1 MVVGAVLFDVWW
13 TRPVVSL
20 VDTYGSQT
28 YSADAGPILCV
39 RFVSDIIGRFMIGAG
54 DFSPMT
60 DGTPPM
66 RSVLRAFD
74 VLNVLWEV
82 NGAGPSEVAARMDVP
97 KSTAHVHLQTLQE
110 TGYVVNEGGEYRLSH
125 RFLTTGSRIKHRNNL
140 FQAAETTLRELAT
153 ETGEL
158 VTLVIEENGR
168 SVILHEESGSRSLE
182 LGIYSGMITPL
193 HSNATGKAI
202 LAHLSSDRIDEIIDM
217 HGLERLTEETITD
230 EETLRAELEAVREHG
245 YAVDW
250 NQQVEGMGLIGAPI
264 IVDGQV
270 EGAAGVAC
278 PTGRIKDETY
288 QDELLQKL
296 EGAIDSITIKYR
308 YGT

>member
-1 MVVGAVLFDVWW
+1 
-13 TRPVVSL
+13 
-20 VDTYGSQT
+20 
-28 YSADAGPILCV
+28 
-39 RFVSDIIGRFMIGAG
+39 
-54 DFSPMT
+54 MT

-66 RSVLRAFD
+66 NSVLRAFD

-82 NGAGPSEVAARMDVP
+82 NGAGPSEVAAQMNVP
-97 KSTAHVHLQTLQE
+97 KSTAHVYLRTLRE
-110 TGYVVNEGGEYRLSH
+110 TGYVVNDGGEYRLSH
-125 RFLTTGSRIKHRNNL
+125 RFLTTGSRIKHRNSL
-140 FQAAETTLRELAT
+140 FQASEAKLQELAT

-168 SVILHEESGSRSLE
+168 SVILDIESGNRSLE

-202 LAHLSSDRIDEIIDM
+202 LAHLPSERTDEIIDQ
-217 HGLERLTEETITD
+217 GLERRTEETITD
-230 EETLRAELEAVREHG
+230 EETLRAELETIREQG

-250 NQQVEGMGLIGAPI
+250 DQQVKGMALIGAPI
-264 IVDGQV
+264 IINGQLK
-270 EGAAGVAC
+270 GSAGVVC

-288 QDELLQKL
+288 QHELLQKL
-296 EGAIDSITIKYR
+296 EGMVDSITIKYR